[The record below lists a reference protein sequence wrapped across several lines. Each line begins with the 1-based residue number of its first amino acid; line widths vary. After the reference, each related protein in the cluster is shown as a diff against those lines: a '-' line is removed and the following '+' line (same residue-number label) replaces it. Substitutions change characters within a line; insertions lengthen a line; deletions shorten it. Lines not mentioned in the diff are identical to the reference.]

1 MELLLPPTPEPY
13 IVHVMGAVQQP
24 GVYSLPAGSRALQAV
39 QAAGGFS
46 DEANEDGVNL
56 AAPLI
61 DGMKLVIPAVGE
73 TVATEVPVPLTDA
86 GGGAVEMD
94 PVNLNTATEA
104 ELMSLPNIGET
115 RAKAIIQYR
124 EDYGPF
130 AAAEDLVN
138 VAGIGVETYE
148 TIKEWIVVK

>member
-1 MELLLPPTPEPY
+1 
-13 IVHVMGAVQQP
+13 
-24 GVYSLPAGSRALQAV
+24 
-39 QAAGGFS
+39 
-46 DEANEDGVNL
+46 
-56 AAPLI
+56 
-61 DGMKLVIPAVGE
+61 
-73 TVATEVPVPLTDA
+73 VPLTDA